1 MCLNSSHHA
10 LQNGLDKT
18 AVAVRTPPQGAS
30 KSIKAQFMREMALAQ
45 RVGQHSNVAGFIGQ
59 CSKAQPLMI
68 VSELCGQG
76 NLRDH
81 LRGSRASNSVTM
93 EMRMRFAHEVA
104 SGMAYLEGRGIVHG
118 DLAAYVTVVMMWLW
132 TLTDM
137 QADGAGEQ
145 RGDVQ
150 GVWVRDRSQCICVTF
165 AVWLCVVCCMIE
177 LQAGVWCIRSGGWRL
192 RAFGAGARATDA
204 MCGRMGLCSG
214 RS

>member
-1 MCLNSSHHA
+1 MIVDISPHA
-10 LQNGLDKT
+10 LQSGPDKT

-30 KSIKAQFMREMALAQ
+30 KSIKTQFMREMALAQ

-76 NLRDH
+76 NLRDY

-118 DLAAYVTVVMMWLW
+118 DLAAYVTVMM
-132 TLTDM
+132 M
-137 QADGAGEQ
+137 
-145 RGDVQ
+145 
-150 GVWVRDRSQCICVTF
+150 
-165 AVWLCVVCCMIE
+165 
-177 LQAGVWCIRSGGWRL
+177 
-192 RAFGAGARATDA
+192 
-204 MCGRMGLCSG
+204 
-214 RS
+214 